1 MKRRRAS
8 DAGRRPRRV
17 AEQIRQ
23 VVAAFLHEDARDPRI
38 GLITVTDVDLTGDLQ
53 HATVRYV
60 VHGGEEAQAAT
71 QQGLNAA
78 AAAVRRRLGQELKL
92 RVVPEVSFEL
102 DKGRDHAAHIER
114 LLSGLKDP
122 GEPLP

>member
-38 GLITVTDVDLTGDLQ
+38 GLVTVTDVDLTGDLQ

-60 VHGGEEAQAAT
+60 VHGGEEAQTAT

-92 RVVPEVSFEL
+92 RVVPEVTFEL
-102 DKGRDHAAHIER
+102 DRGREHAAQIER
-114 LLSGLKDP
+114 LLSGLHP
-122 GEPLP
+122 PEEQP